1 VIAPKLAEL
10 PPPPPGRT
18 GWPWT
23 EGSPPIAADAAW
35 PRISV
40 VVPSY
45 QQGDFLEETLRSV
58 LLQGYPDLE
67 LLVMDGGSRDG
78 SVDVIR
84 KYERFLA
91 GWVSERD
98 DGQSAAINKGWRR
111 ARGELLTWLNSDD
124 CLLPGWAAAAAGAL
138 RADPELDFTY
148 CDVQMTDRDSRPL
161 WVFTGRQPS
170 IERLMLMWQAP
181 FAQQG
186 FLMRRRAFERCGY
199 LDESIHFIMDAEY
212 WLRAMTAGAK
222 FLHLKQ
228 TLAASR
234 LHDAAKTA
242 TKRDVLL
249 ADLLKLTDD
258 FCQTATGDMAPLVEK
273 VRRRKYWNAAHVAYD
288 GDERREAIR
297 YALRHLRDDGV
308 RAAPRVGGMI
318 ALSLLGPWGHRAL
331 GAWRGYRNRRADR
344 RAS

>member
-23 EGSPPIAADAAW
+23 EATPAPAADGTTW

-45 QQGDFLEETLRSV
+45 QQGEFLEENLRSV

-67 LLVMDGGSRDG
+67 LFVMDGGSKDR
-78 SVDVIR
+78 SVEVIR
-84 KYERFLA
+84 RYERFLA

-98 DGQSAAINKGWRR
+98 GGQSQAINNGWRR

-124 CLLPGWAAAAAGAL
+124 FLQPGWAVAAASAL
-138 RADPELDFTY
+138 RGDPALDLVY

-161 WVFTGRQPS
+161 WVFPGRVPS
-170 IERLMLMWQAP
+170 VERLMTMWQAP

-186 FLMRRRAFERCGY
+186 FLMRRRTFERCGY
-199 LDESIHFIMDAEY
+199 LDESLHFTMDAEY
-212 WLRAMTAGAK
+212 WLRVMLAQSK
-222 FLHLKQ
+222 LRHLPRV
-228 TLAASR
+228 LAASR

-242 TKRDVLL
+242 TARDVLL
-249 ADLLKLTDD
+249 ADLLNLTDR
-258 FCQTATGDMAPLVEK
+258 FCRTAPPEMAPLVER

-288 GDERREAIR
+288 GDDRKAARGF
-297 YALRHLRDDGV
+297 ALRHLRDDGP
-308 RAAPRVGGMI
+308 RAAPRVGGMV
-318 ALSLLGPWGHRAL
+318 ALSLLGSWGHRAL
-331 GAWRGYRNRRADR
+331 RLWRGIRNERAR
-344 RAS
+344 